1 MGMVGVDLVGVAEGD
16 KPCGLAAGLSPGL
29 TCQGVLSGDGG
40 ELVLGVE
47 QGPDQTGVAVAEP
60 AFEEVGVEEACE
72 GLEEV
77 GKGVVAA
84 GASAFDFAGCVAFE
98 FFESRFHGVFSQV
111 NHGQFFAA

>member
-1 MGMVGVDLVGVAEGD
+1 MVCVDLVGVAEGD

-84 GASAFDFAGCVAFE
+84 GLGVRLRGMCSVRVFRVAIPRCF
-98 FFESRFHGVFSQV
+98 
-111 NHGQFFAA
+111 